1 VRCVVATGITGV
13 LQLLSEL
20 EDKVLELE
28 KKIETLE
35 KVNKDMALK
44 IKLCWKEIKKLRS
57 TST

>member
-1 VRCVVATGITGV
+1 MATGITGV